1 MENNVFAYSYSADRN
16 KEVEKIRDRYLPIEE
31 NKLERLRRL
40 DRRAQTA
47 GVTESLVVG
56 IVGALT
62 FGLGMCFGLDAL
74 EGPEALTFIFGI
86 IGVLIMTPAYPIY
99 KRISKKTRSRL
110 APEILKLSDE
120 LVK

>member
-16 KEVEKIRDRYLPIEE
+16 KEVEKIRDRYLPAEE

-47 GVTESLVVG
+47 GVTESLIVG

-74 EGPEALTFIFGI
+74 SGPDALTLIFGLL
-86 IGVLIMTPAYPIY
+86 GALIMAPAYPIY
-99 KRISKKTRSRL
+99 KRISKKTRMRL

-120 LVK
+120 FVK